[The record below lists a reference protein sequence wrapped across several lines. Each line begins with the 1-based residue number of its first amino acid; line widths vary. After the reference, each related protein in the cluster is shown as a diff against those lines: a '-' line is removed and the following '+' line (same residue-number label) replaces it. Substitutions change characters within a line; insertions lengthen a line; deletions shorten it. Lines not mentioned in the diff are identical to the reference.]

1 MKFRLI
7 LCACWLGVAGAA
19 QAQAPAL
26 APLPA
31 PAPVT
36 LPQALAAARDNVE
49 VAIARSGLAAA
60 RADILAANHAPAP
73 VLSAKAASIDLDN
86 GIGPGWLGRKR
97 IDKSIGIDWTWE
109 RGNKRALRTRT
120 ARQLAEAAQSDVDDT
135 IQQQLLAAQGAFFD
149 LLAAQERVLLV
160 DEMAQTARQL
170 AATAARRTRA
180 GDLAAQD
187 TRRMEIEAARA
198 AADAQSALLE
208 RQRTALAL
216 APLIGRGDAGARL
229 QAEGAWALPAPPAAT
244 DAAALAA
251 SRPEVL
257 AAAAR
262 LRAAQAALDSARALR
277 KADVTWGVSYDHYPG
292 TSRALVELRAQ
303 MPLQWGYEF
312 EGEIGRALA
321 ELRQA
326 EDTQEKVLRA
336 TTTELQRLRL
346 EAATALA
353 LAERYASEILPRARD
368 VARTAEQAYQRGGID
383 LTDLLDARRTL
394 RATLLEALAARQEA
408 AKAAGAWQL
417 RSQAGAVFAPSSAK
431 DPS

>member
-19 QAQAPAL
+19 QAQ
-26 APLPA
+26 A

-187 TRRMEIEAARA
+187 TSRIEIEAARA
-198 AADAQSALLE
+198 AADAEAALLE
-208 RQRTALAL
+208 RQRAALAL

-229 QAEGAWALPAPPAAT
+229 QAVGAWALPAPPAAT

-431 DPS
+431 DSS

>member
-19 QAQAPAL
+19 PAQ
-26 APLPA
+26 A

-187 TRRMEIEAARA
+187 TSRIEIEAARA
-198 AADAQSALLE
+198 AADAEAALLE
-208 RQRTALAL
+208 RQRAALAL

-431 DPS
+431 DSS